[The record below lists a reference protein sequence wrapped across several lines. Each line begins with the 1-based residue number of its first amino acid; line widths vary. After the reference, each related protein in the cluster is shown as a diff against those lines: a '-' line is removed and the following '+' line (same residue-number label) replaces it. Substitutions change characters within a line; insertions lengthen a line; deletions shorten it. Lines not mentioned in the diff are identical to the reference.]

1 MLKFNEPMS
10 KHCSLRSGGISSE
23 FLKPEDVNE
32 LSNFLKT
39 NTKPV
44 LMVGLGSNLLIRDSG
59 FSGVTI
65 NTKKSQRPYYFKW
78 INRVRSRDFSSE
90 IIKIFTSKF
99 KIWSR
104 IS

>member
-32 LSNFLKT
+32 LSNFLKI

-44 LMVGLGSNLLIRDSG
+44 LMVGLGI
-59 FSGVTI
+59 T
-65 NTKKSQRPYYFKW
+65 Y
-78 INRVRSRDFSSE
+78 
-90 IIKIFTSKF
+90 
-99 KIWSR
+99 
-104 IS
+104 